1 LIIENI
7 TNNNIKQELKLLEN
21 KYKII
26 KEVSKYLLSDTDNL
40 DIFTATYNIIKAF
53 IMEKSKLDNYINE
66 YVSYEDIINY
76 LAYNLNI
83 KYLNYPYIEF
93 VKKC

>member
-1 LIIENI
+1 MIIENI